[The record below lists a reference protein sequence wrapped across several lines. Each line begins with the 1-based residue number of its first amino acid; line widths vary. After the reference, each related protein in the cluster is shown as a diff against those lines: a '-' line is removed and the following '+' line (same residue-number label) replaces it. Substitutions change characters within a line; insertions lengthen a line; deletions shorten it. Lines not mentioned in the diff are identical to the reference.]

1 MEVSLITE
9 LFFKY
14 KSWILTGGSIAVLFI
29 IMFLFFKNDDSIE
42 MIPESISSSDQ
53 VANATVNE
61 TENVDEPAPLKTVFV
76 EIKGAVYNP
85 GVYELPSDGRVKN
98 VIELARPMD
107 DCDLKTINQAEK
119 IRDEMVIYIP
129 KVGEKVEESV
139 SLTQTYGAQ
148 DNKLINI
155 NTAEIS
161 ELTTLNG
168 IGEKKAQAILDYRE
182 ENGLFMK
189 IEDLLNIPGIGEKTL
204 ENLKPYISI
213 GD

>member
-14 KSWILTGGSIAVLFI
+14 KSWILTGGSVVILFVI
-29 IMFLFFKNDDSIE
+29 IFLFFKNDDSIE
-42 MIPESISSSDQ
+42 MITEPMSSSDF
-53 VANATVNE
+53 VANATE
-61 TENVDEPAPLKTVFV
+61 KKTEVAEEIEPLKTVFV

-98 VIELARPMD
+98 VIELARLMD
-107 DCDLKTINQAEK
+107 NCDLKTINQAEK
-119 IRDEMVIYIP
+119 LKDEMVIYIP
-129 KVGEKVEESV
+129 KVGEEIEEKVVVSSYESEENNLV
-139 SLTQTYGAQ
+139 
-148 DNKLINI
+148 NV
-155 NTAEIS
+155 NTAGIS

-189 IEDLLNIPGIGEKTL
+189 VEDLLNIPGIGEKTL